1 MIRQQGCAS
10 PEIPNELVKFTLR
23 PIFQVR
29 IAFPGAGPRPPLGGL
44 PCDALG
50 HVDLNA
56 LDERERDNYLFVRA
70 CIGRD
75 YDNPKV
81 EPSDMH

>member
-1 MIRQQGCAS
+1 MNSSNSRFAPS
-10 PEIPNELVKFTLR
+10 SRFALR
-23 PIFQVR
+23 FR
-29 IAFPGAGPRPPLGGL
+29 ALGRGHPSAVF

-56 LDERERDNYLFVRA
+56 LDVRERDNYLFVRA